1 MSGALATKRAD
12 QLALATLTE
21 AVRTARDRG
30 DDRPAFTLIAGS
42 LEELG
47 VVLPDRA
54 RRTVSLE
61 EARDDWLRRLRSA
74 DRSASALVAYRTAL
88 NDLIDFVARTQRE
101 REPFAEDTIVAY
113 LDDYRR
119 RVQPAQ
125 ATYYRR
131 FTLLRYFFRWLSQR
145 ANAPD
150 PFRDLD
156 TPGKPHNEADWL
168 TPDEF
173 QRLLEAASSPVRRRP
188 GLVERDRLVLLTLVA
203 TGLRRSELI
212 ALDWRDLDLDSER
225 PSLLVRRGKGGRPR
239 RQPLP
244 PTLANELK
252 KLRGTRRPA
261 ADAPVFCGL
270 EGKRLH
276 PGMLGLIVRRAATRA
291 AIEKK
296 VTAHTLRHTAATWL
310 RQQGA
315 DTRLVAAY
323 LGHADLSTVSR
334 YAHVAADELHSAA
347 DVIGATAGLEAVGAP
362 TLGRRTSS

>member
-1 MSGALATKRAD
+1 LSGALATKRAD
-12 QLALATLTE
+12 DVALATLTE
-21 AVRTARDRG
+21 AVHTARDR
-30 DDRPAFTLIAGS
+30 DDERPAFTLIAAC

-54 RRTVSLE
+54 RRSVSLD
-61 EARDDWLRRLRSA
+61 EARDEWLRRLRSA

-88 NDLIDFVARTQRE
+88 NDLIDFIARAGRE
-101 REPFAEDTIVAY
+101 RELFAEDTVVAY

-156 TPGKPHNEADWL
+156 TPGKPRTEADWL

-173 QRLLEAASSPVRRRP
+173 QRLLEAANSPVRRRP

-212 ALDWRDLDLDSER
+212 ALEWRDIDLDSER
-225 PSLLVRRGKGGRPR
+225 PSLLVRRGKGGKPR

-244 PTLANELK
+244 PALAAEFEL
-252 KLRGTRRPA
+252 LRSARLPA
-261 ADAPVFCGL
+261 ASAPVFCGL

-276 PGMLGLIVRRAATRA
+276 PGMLGLIVRRAAARA
-291 AIEKK
+291 GLEKK

-310 RQQGA
+310 RQQGGDA
-315 DTRLVAAY
+315 RLVAAY

-334 YAHVAADELHSAA
+334 YAHVAAEELHEAA
-347 DVIGATAGLEAVGAP
+347 AAIALRSGL
-362 TLGRRTSS
+362 

>member
-1 MSGALATKRAD
+1 MRS
-12 QLALATLTE
+12 
-21 AVRTARDRG
+21 ARERG
-30 DDRPAFTLIAGS
+30 DERPAFTLIAGC
-42 LEELG
+42 LDEIG
-47 VVLPDRA
+47 VVLPDRT
-54 RRTVSLE
+54 RRTVSLD
-61 EARDDWLRRLRSA
+61 EARDEWLRRLRSA
-74 DRSASALVAYRTAL
+74 DRSASAIVAYRTAL
-88 NDLIDFVARTQRE
+88 NDLIAFIARAGRDRE
-101 REPFAEDTIVAY
+101 LFAEDTIVAY

-150 PFRDLD
+150 PFRDLN

-168 TPDEF
+168 TPEEF
-173 QRLLEAASSPVRRRP
+173 QRLLEAASSPVKRRP

-212 ALDWRDLDLDSER
+212 ALDWRDLDLDSGR
-225 PSLLVRRGKGGRPR
+225 PSLLVRHGKGGKPR

-244 PTLANELK
+244 PALASELK
-252 KLRGTRRPA
+252 KLRGPRRPIPS
-261 ADAPVFCGL
+261 APVFRGL

-276 PGMLGLIVRRAATRA
+276 PGMLGLIVRRAAARA
-291 AIEKK
+291 KLEKK

-315 DTRLVAAY
+315 DARLVASY

-334 YAHVAADELHSAA
+334 YAHVAAEELHVAA
-347 DVIGATAGLEAVGAP
+347 DALAMTARLDDSVHR
-362 TLGRRTSS
+362 TGRRCRNRSSSLDAWPPATSSDQEP

>member
-1 MSGALATKRAD
+1 MSGALATERAD
-12 QLALATLTE
+12 DLALATLNE
-21 AVRTARDRG
+21 AVHTARDQG
-30 DDRPAFTLIAGS
+30 DERPAFTVIAAC

-47 VVLPDRA
+47 VVLPERA
-54 RRTVSLE
+54 KRSVSLDD
-61 EARDDWLRRLRSA
+61 ARDEWLRRLRSA
-74 DRSASALVAYRTAL
+74 DRSTSALVAYRTAL
-88 NDLIDFVARTQRE
+88 NDLIDFVARAQLE
-101 REPFAEDTIVAY
+101 REVFAEETIVAY

-119 RVQPAQ
+119 RAQPAQ

-131 FTLLRYFFRWLSQR
+131 YTLLRYFFRWLSQR

-156 TPGKPHNEADWL
+156 APGKPRTEADWL

-173 QRLLEAASSPVRRRP
+173 QRLLEAASNPVKRRP

-212 ALDWRDLDLDSER
+212 ALDWRDLELDSDR
-225 PSLLVRRGKGGRPR
+225 PSVLVRRGKGGKPR

-244 PTLANELK
+244 PALAAELGG
-252 KLRGTRRPA
+252 LRSERRPR
-261 ADAPVFCGL
+261 ADTAVFCGL

-276 PGMLGLIVRRAATRA
+276 PGMLGLIVRRAAERA
-291 AIEKK
+291 ELEKK

-310 RQQGA
+310 RQQGGDA
-315 DTRLVAAY
+315 RLVAAY

-347 DVIGATAGLEAVGAP
+347 DVIGATAGLEAVDGP
-362 TLGRRTSS
+362 L